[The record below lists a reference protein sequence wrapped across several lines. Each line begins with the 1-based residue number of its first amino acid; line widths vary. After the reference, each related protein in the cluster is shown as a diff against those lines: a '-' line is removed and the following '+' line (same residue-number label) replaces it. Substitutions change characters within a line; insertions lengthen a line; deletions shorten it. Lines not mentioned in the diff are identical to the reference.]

1 MKLWTQYQIL
11 VQFCF
16 QGMSSWHSVALILAA
31 VQTWTVLWDVLSSLT
46 KKPSCSPSA
55 NLLPW
60 NSQRHGLLFSSQ
72 RPCHGSCCPLWLLH
86 VTAAASLLE
95 CPGKDQGDKKRQ
107 RVCGA
112 GWCPSQGCWVV
123 LQEDV
128 GRGHCWRAAD
138 LLCTHPLSRSGRD
151 SAVQREERAWTAVLN
166 CTQEKGKRNGKW
178 MLQCLLSSYF
188 RNLSGWVW
196 LEVFVNA

>member
-1 MKLWTQYQIL
+1 MKLWTPHQIL

-16 QGMSSWHSVALILAA
+16 QGMSAWHSVALILAA

-46 KKPSCSPSA
+46 KKPSCSPNA

-60 NSQRHGLLFSSQ
+60 NSQRHGLLLSSQ
-72 RPCHGSCCPLWLLH
+72 RPLPWQLLSPLTSPCHSSR
-86 VTAAASLLE
+86 TDLLE
-95 CPGKDQGDKKRQ
+95 CPGRDQGR
-107 RVCGA
+107 REGRGCVV
-112 GWCPSQGCWVV
+112 QGCWAV
-123 LQEDV
+123 LQEEV

-138 LLCTHPLSRSGRD
+138 LQCTHPLSRSRRD
-151 SAVQREERAWTAVLN
+151 SAVQGEERAWTAILN

-188 RNLSGWVW
+188 LNLSWWV
-196 LEVFVNA
+196 